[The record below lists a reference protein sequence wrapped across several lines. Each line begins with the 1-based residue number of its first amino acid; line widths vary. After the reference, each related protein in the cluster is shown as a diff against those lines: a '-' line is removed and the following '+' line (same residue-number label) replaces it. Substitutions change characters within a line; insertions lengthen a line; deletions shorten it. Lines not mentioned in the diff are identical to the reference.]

1 MASQTRGSSPFVK
14 SPAKSP
20 ASTKSPRDPIKI
32 TIENTGTK
40 KLELTE
46 NDPFGPAL
54 PPSGPIEP
62 PLSVSTPKPASKTG
76 KSGLILK
83 PSSDLDMFADA
94 DEDTFESFGGKK
106 SYQ

>member
-46 NDPFGPAL
+46 SDPFGPAL

-76 KSGLILK
+76 KS
-83 PSSDLDMFADA
+83 
-94 DEDTFESFGGKK
+94 
-106 SYQ
+106 